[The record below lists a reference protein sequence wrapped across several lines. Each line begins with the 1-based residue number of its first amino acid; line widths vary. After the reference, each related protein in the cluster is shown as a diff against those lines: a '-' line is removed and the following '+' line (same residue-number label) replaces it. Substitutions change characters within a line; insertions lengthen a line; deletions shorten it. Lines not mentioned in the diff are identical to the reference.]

1 MGMKIFLYL
10 CNLFIPALMLFFGI
24 TFKKHPPGKVNMA
37 YGYRTARSM
46 KNQETWEFAHEY
58 CGMIWKRAG
67 GIMLVLTMAVS
78 LTGFFTDAD
87 GFGMLS
93 IVLNTLQIAALI
105 GSIYPVEKAL
115 KENFNENG
123 HRREEKL

>member
-1 MGMKIFLYL
+1 MEKG
-10 CNLFIPALMLFFGI
+10 
-24 TFKKHPPGKVNMA
+24 
-37 YGYRTARSM
+37 R
-46 KNQETWEFAHEY
+46 
-58 CGMIWKRAG
+58 

-78 LTGFFTDAD
+78 LTGFFMDAD
-87 GFGMLS
+87 DFGMLS